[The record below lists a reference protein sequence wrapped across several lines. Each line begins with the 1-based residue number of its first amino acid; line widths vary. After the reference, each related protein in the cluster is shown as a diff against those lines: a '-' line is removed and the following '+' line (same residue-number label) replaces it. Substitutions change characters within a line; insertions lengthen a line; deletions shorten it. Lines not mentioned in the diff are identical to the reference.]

1 MWGLDFRE
9 IPLTSA
15 GEIRVICGADGR
27 CDEVW
32 FGIFHVAVALESEEE
47 FFSGVFGDAD
57 DADVEGRDAVV
68 LAGTLGGKNGVEC
81 GFGGRGF
88 GFDENLHF
96 AFCGSLGVQ
105 SSGPSGKAGSDDD
118 AGLNKGGG
126 GFHEFFRVL
135 RFLPG
140 ELSGTD

>member
-15 GEIRVICGADGR
+15 GEIRVIGGADGR

-68 LAGTLGGKNGVEC
+68 LAGTLGGKKSVEC

-105 SSGPSGKAGSDDD
+105 SSRPSGKAGCDDD